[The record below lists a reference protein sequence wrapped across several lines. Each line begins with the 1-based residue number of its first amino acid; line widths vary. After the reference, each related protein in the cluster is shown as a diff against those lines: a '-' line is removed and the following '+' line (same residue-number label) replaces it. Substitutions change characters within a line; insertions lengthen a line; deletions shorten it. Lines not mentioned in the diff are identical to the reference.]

1 MHIVLLWQKVVDS
14 DLLMML
20 MVINGTFYGMPSI
33 PSVVGKREIPSHK
46 LRLLAVNTNPIRE
59 LGRRGIGVRV
69 VLVNFVTA
77 IIDPFCMWE
86 SISLDTRAIFFF
98 SSTSS

>member
-46 LRLLAVNTNPIRE
+46 LRLLAVNTRP
-59 LGRRGIGVRV
+59 
-69 VLVNFVTA
+69 T
-77 IIDPFCMWE
+77 
-86 SISLDTRAIFFF
+86 FFRQNAAF
-98 SSTSS
+98 SSFAAEEKLEDTIV